1 MARRLNEETPT
12 LRARGRFASALA
24 LAAALLIA
32 LPIGTT
38 ASAAPQAPPTN
49 TAPPTISGE
58 ARQGQTLTGTSG
70 SWSGTT
76 PISFAYQWL
85 RCDTD
90 GANCANIAAGTN
102 QTYTV
107 AADDVGRRLRVQVT
121 ATNIDGS
128 ATAVSAPTDVV
139 TSAAAPVNTSPPTT
153 SGTEREG
160 AVLTATTGTWTGTPA
175 PTFAYQWF
183 RCDQNGSTCS
193 IINSATTQTY
203 TLQAADVGRRMRV
216 QVRATNSEGSATANS
231 AATRVVEAA
240 GTAPSNTSAPTI
252 SGNPVEGQVLTANR
266 GQWSGTQP
274 ITYAFQWQRCDRNG
288 ASCAN
293 IPTATGQTWRLTAA
307 SVGSTIRVRVTATNP
322 RGSTAA
328 VSRATS
334 VIAAAG
340 PAGQIRLPDGKISI
354 PVTSVSPP
362 QRLIVSGLDFR
373 PNPLRTRADL
383 ITARF
388 RITDTRGYVVRGA
401 LVFTIPLPYGWTT
414 QPAETT
420 SAQDGW
426 ASVQMRATLQLPRR
440 GAIVMFVRARKPG
453 DFVLTGVST
462 RRLVQMLVAI
472 R

>member
-1 MARRLNEETPT
+1 MVALMLTS
-12 LRARGRFASALA
+12 GASAV
-24 LAAALLIA
+24 
-32 LPIGTT
+32 PN
-38 ASAAPQAPPTN
+38 APPSSTS
-49 TAPPTISGE
+49 PPTISGQP
-58 ARQGQTLTGTSG
+58 RQGQTLTASSG

-76 PISFAYQWL
+76 PMSFAYQWL

-90 GANCANIAAGTN
+90 GANCASIVGATGQMYA
-102 QTYTV
+102 V
-107 AADDVGRRLRVQVT
+107 ASADVGRRLRVEVT
-121 ATNIDGS
+121 ATNVDGS

-139 TSAAAPVNTSPPTT
+139 TSASAPVNTAPPTT
-153 SGTEREG
+153 FGTERQG
-160 AVLTATTGTWTGTPA
+160 AVLTATPGTWTGSPS
-175 PTFAYQWF
+175 PTFAYQWL
-183 RCDQNGSTCS
+183 RCDQNGSNCTT
-193 IINSATTQTY
+193 IGGATARTY
-203 TLQAADVGRRMRV
+203 RLQAADVGRRMRV
-216 QVRATNSEGSATANS
+216 RVTATNSEGSATTDS

-240 GTAPSNTSAPTI
+240 GTAPANTSAPTI

-307 SVGSTIRVRVTATNP
+307 SVGSTIRVHVTATNR

-401 LVFTIPLPYGWTT
+401 LVFTTPLPYGWTT

-426 ASVQMRATLQLPRR
+426 ATMQMRATPRLPRR

-453 DFVLTGVST
+453 DFVLTGIST
-462 RRLVQMLVAI
+462 RRLVQMLVDL